1 MLDGIKN
8 PAQPG
13 VLLGVDFEKLKNE
26 RQLNRTGKIIVTILW
41 LILGISV
48 LIFAINEVPIS
59 DNSYDYKSLRVILAT
74 SPKYITEHK
83 GPNRLLFTFQQFTT
97 AKFRLIMDGSA
108 DKQPF
113 NFVEGDSITVQVLA
127 EEYRRVIEQKGNFF
141 EMLATG
147 NSLRIYGLWKDGKNY
162 VDFQKLKSQI
172 IRGSGK
178 DLVYVLII
186 IWIGACIKSLYDLI
200 GGNLS

>member
-1 MLDGIKN
+1 
-8 PAQPG
+8 
-13 VLLGVDFEKLKNE
+13 
-26 RQLNRTGKIIVTILW
+26 
-41 LILGISV
+41 
-48 LIFAINEVPIS
+48 
-59 DNSYDYKSLRVILAT
+59 
-74 SPKYITEHK
+74 
-83 GPNRLLFTFQQFTT
+83 
-97 AKFRLIMDGSA
+97 MDGSA